1 MTRRDW
7 RNYVLGHSTKGE
19 DAKKSESIIREWIE
33 AYAKEANA
41 TIAALETME
50 SNPADQTH
58 NGKIEMLLKRWKQI
72 SGLCEQAM
80 EAVSC

>member
-58 NGKIEMLLKRWKQI
+58 NGKIEMLL
-72 SGLCEQAM
+72 
-80 EAVSC
+80 

>member
-1 MTRRDW
+1 MARRDW

-19 DAKKSESIIREWIE
+19 DPRKSESIIREWIK

-41 TIAALETME
+41 TIATLETMG
-50 SNPADQTH
+50 SKLGDQTH
-58 NGKIEMLLKRWKQI
+58 RGKIEMLLKRWKQI
-72 SGLCEQAM
+72 SDLCEQAV

>member
-19 DAKKSESIIREWIE
+19 DARKSESIIREWIKT
-33 AYAKEANA
+33 YAKEANA

-50 SNPADQTH
+50 SNPTDQTH
-58 NGKIEMLLKRWKQI
+58 SGKIEMLLKRWKQI
-72 SGLCEQAM
+72 SCLCEQAI

>member
-19 DAKKSESIIREWIE
+19 DAKKSEFIIREWIKT
-33 AYAKEANA
+33 YAKEANA

-50 SNPADQTH
+50 SNPTDQTH
-58 NGKIEMLLKRWKQI
+58 SGKVEMLLKRWKQI
-72 SGLCEQAM
+72 SDLCEQAV

>member
-1 MTRRDW
+1 MARRDW

-19 DAKKSESIIREWIE
+19 DPRKSESIIREWIK

-41 TIAALETME
+41 TIAALETMK
-50 SNPADQTH
+50 SDLADQIH
-58 NGKIEMLLKRWKQI
+58 GDKVEMLLKRWKQI
-72 SGLCEQAM
+72 SGLCEQAV